1 MNEITLICE
10 YCQCPLT
17 DLNTSDF
24 PGACFA
30 CAEINIVAE
39 EL

>member
-1 MNEITLICE
+1 MNEITLICAH
-10 YCQCPLT
+10 CQCPLT

-24 PGACFA
+24 PSVCFA